1 MLKEFLKNDIVQVD
15 ADQSCIAEYQFLFS
29 YATVAEWG
37 HLWAGRRPASLA
49 RSIVDF

>member
-1 MLKEFLKNDIVQVD
+1 MLEEFLKKHIVQVD